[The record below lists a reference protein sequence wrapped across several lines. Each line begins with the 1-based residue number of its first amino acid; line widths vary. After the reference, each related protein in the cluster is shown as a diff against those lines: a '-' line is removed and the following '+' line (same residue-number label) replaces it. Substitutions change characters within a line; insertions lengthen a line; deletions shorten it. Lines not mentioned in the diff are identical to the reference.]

1 MHIWR
6 KMLGLVRFAATPRT
20 LGLHTG
26 QTAPAVW
33 RVGPLHTHSSA
44 TAQLEEGK
52 LSILCLALPPLL
64 NCTAAVQKR
73 TATNEFPL
81 LNNSY
86 WGAQSLLQTQTKC
99 CQKFPSIAKP
109 ICSQSPPHL
118 SKHSLVS
125 VQLQRNPSLY

>member
-64 NCTAAVQKR
+64 NCTAAVQKS

-125 VQLQRNPSLY
+125 VQLQRNPRLY